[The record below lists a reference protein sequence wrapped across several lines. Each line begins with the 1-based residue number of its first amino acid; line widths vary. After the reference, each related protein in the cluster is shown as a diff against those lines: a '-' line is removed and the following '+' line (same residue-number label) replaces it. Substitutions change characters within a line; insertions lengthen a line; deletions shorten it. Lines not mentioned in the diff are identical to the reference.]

1 MKSPYEIVAD
11 IINKHT
17 FVVAGIVTAILIVAL
32 YGASMTSIE
41 TGTETYLFT
50 DRPVGSLLVHYE
62 EIFGADSIILII
74 EGDDVTTPDVLNYI
88 EELEKDISDER
99 YIRSVAG
106 LPDLIKGASGGE
118 IPQSQAE
125 INNYLDYLSENSGD
139 YLDTL
144 LPSKMMTLVS
154 IPLETGYPEG
164 SEENIVKN
172 VHSAI
177 IQSSPPPG
185 ISVTE
190 TGTLAFAVEMK
201 EDIQKNMTNLIS
213 LALLLMVVAMVLM
226 FGHVRYRMLPVLTV
240 FCGIILTFGVM
251 GLTGIQVSMAVVAA
265 FPILIGIG
273 IDYAIQFQ
281 SRFDEEVRNSSIQE
295 AIWTTITSSGP
306 AILKAMIAT
315 ALGFVALSLLAPSPM
330 ISDFG
335 TICIVGIVCCYL
347 CAMIIVPVF
356 AKIVKYTPKTGGLN
370 PLDQAESCQ
379 LDWKGCDVPPDVKP
393 GTKGSFMDKYDDLLG
408 KFALK
413 IAKNPVPVLLVLIMV
428 AIIGMQFDSKVII
441 DTDEDMMVD
450 QDMPAMVSM
459 NKLTSVMGSTNTIT
473 AYVKADSV
481 KDYHTLKY
489 MDNFGEY
496 AISKHP
502 ELTGMQSI
510 VTYIKQYNGGVL
522 PEDKKTLEKIWD
534 SLPGSIVDS
543 YVNGNTEA
551 VIEFSLE
558 DLTIPETQELISD
571 MEDDL
576 NWYVL
581 HPGMDI
587 TYTGKYVMFVDL
599 INGISDTKNPMTY
612 LGLILISL
620 FLLVVYRRFTAISP
634 VIPIIMIVGWNGLIM
649 YSLGLSYSLLTA
661 TLGAMTIGIASEYT
675 ILILERYEEE
685 RDKGNDLYSAIQT
698 AIQKI
703 GTAITVS
710 GLTTVFG
717 FSALLLSTSPIIQ
730 NFGLV
735 TVITVGFSL
744 VGAIVVMPAVIS
756 VMDRLKPK
764 GLPG

>member
-1 MKSPYEIVAD
+1 MNCIRRKVSLKSPYETIAN

-17 FVVAGIVTAILIVAL
+17 FVIAGIVFAILVVAL

-74 EGDDVTTPDVLNYI
+74 EGDDVTTPAVLNYI
-88 EELEKDISDER
+88 EELEEDISDER
-99 YIRSVAG
+99 YISSVTG
-106 LPDLIKGASGGE
+106 LPDLLKLVTGGE

-125 INNYLDYLSENSGD
+125 INNYIDFLSDSYGD
-139 YLDTL
+139 YIDSI

-154 IPLETGYPEG
+154 IPLETGYPES
-164 SEENIVKN
+164 SEENIVN
-172 VHSAI
+172 NIHTVIST
-177 IQSSPPPG
+177 SSPPPG

-201 EDIQKNMTNLIS
+201 EDIQKNMTNLIT

-226 FGHVRYRMLPVLTV
+226 FGHVRYRMLPVLVV

-251 GLTGIQVSMAVVAA
+251 GLTGIQISMVVVAA
-265 FPILIGIG
+265 FPVLIGIG

-281 SRFDEEVRNSSIQE
+281 SRFDEEIRRSSIME
-295 AIWTTITSSGP
+295 AVKTTITSSGP
-306 AILKAMIAT
+306 SILKAMVAT

-356 AKIVKYTPKTGGLN
+356 AKIVKYRPKSDDNGRDDFN
-370 PLDQAESCQ
+370 S
-379 LDWKGCDVPPDVKP
+379 P
-393 GTKGSFMDKYDDLLG
+393 GQKENKISIMERYDDLLG
-408 KFALK
+408 RFALK
-413 IAKNPVPVLLVLIMV
+413 IAKNPVPVLLILIML
-428 AIIGMQFDSKVII
+428 AIIGIQLDSKVII

-473 AYVKADSV
+473 AYVKADSI
-481 KDYHTLKY
+481 KDYNTLKY

-496 AISKHP
+496 AISKHT

-510 VTYIKQYNGGVL
+510 VTYIKLYNGGVL
-522 PEDKKTLEKIWD
+522 PEDKETLEKIWE
-534 SLPGSIVDS
+534 SLPESIVDS

-558 DLTIPETQELISD
+558 DLTIPETQELISN

-576 NWYVL
+576 DWYVL

-587 TYTGKYVMFVDL
+587 TYTGKLVMFVDL

-612 LGLILISL
+612 LGLILISI
-620 FLLVVYRRFTAISP
+620 FLIAVYRRFTAISP
-634 VIPIIMIVGWNGLIM
+634 VIPILMIVGWNGLIM
-649 YSLGLSYSLLTA
+649 YSLGLNYSLLTA
-661 TLGAMTIGIASEYT
+661 TLGAMTIGVASEYT
-675 ILILERYEEE
+675 ILIMERYEEE

-744 VGAIVVMPAVIS
+744 IGAIVVMPAVIS
-756 VMDRLKPK
+756 VMDRLRPK

>member
-1 MKSPYEIVAD
+1 MKSPYELIAGIINRHTFIVAG
-11 IINKHT
+11 
-17 FVVAGIVTAILIVAL
+17 VVVGILLLAL

-88 EELEKDISDER
+88 EELEEDISDER
-99 YIRSVAG
+99 YISSVTG
-106 LPDLIKGASGGE
+106 LPDLLKLVSGGE

-125 INNYLDYLSENSGD
+125 INNYIDYLSYSYGD
-139 YLDTL
+139 YIDSI

-154 IPLETGYPEG
+154 IPLETGYPES
-164 SEENIVKN
+164 SEENIVN
-172 VHSAI
+172 NIHTAI
-177 IQSSPPPG
+177 RISSPPPG
-185 ISVTE
+185 ISITE

-201 EDIQKNMTNLIS
+201 EDIQKNMTNLIT
-213 LALLLMVVAMVLM
+213 LAMILMVVAMALM
-226 FGHVRYRMLPVLTV
+226 FGHVRYRMLPVLVV

-251 GLTGIQVSMAVVAA
+251 GLTGIQISMVVVAA
-265 FPILIGIG
+265 FPVLIGIG

-281 SRFDEEVRNSSIQE
+281 SRFDEEVRHSSIQK
-295 AIWTTITSSGP
+295 AIWITITSSGP
-306 AILKAMIAT
+306 SILKAMIAT

-356 AKIVKYTPKTGGLN
+356 AKIVKYRP
-370 PLDQAESCQ
+370 
-379 LDWKGCDVPPDVKP
+379 
-393 GTKGSFMDKYDDLLG
+393 KYDYNGADGFDSPAQNGNKISIMGKYDNLLG
-408 KFALK
+408 RFALK
-413 IAKNPVPVLLVLIMV
+413 IAKNPVPVLLILIML
-428 AIIGMQFDSKVII
+428 AIIGIQLDSKVII

-473 AYVKADSV
+473 AYVKADSI
-481 KDYHTLKY
+481 KDYNTLKY

-496 AISKHP
+496 ALSKHT
-502 ELTGMQSI
+502 ELTGVKSI

-522 PEDKKTLEKIWD
+522 PEDKETLEKIWK
-534 SLPGSIVDS
+534 SLPGNIVDS

-558 DLTIPETQELISD
+558 DLTIPETQKLISN

-576 NWYVL
+576 DWYVL

-587 TYTGKYVMFVDL
+587 AYTGKLVMFVDL

-612 LGLILISL
+612 FGLILISI
-620 FLLVVYRRFTAISP
+620 FLIAVYRRFTAISP
-634 VIPIIMIVGWNGLIM
+634 VIPILMIVGWNGLIM
-649 YSLGLSYSLLTA
+649 YSLGLNYSLLTA
-661 TLGAMTIGIASEYT
+661 TLGAMTIGVASEYT
-675 ILILERYEEE
+675 ILIMERYEEE

-710 GLTTVFG
+710 GMTTVFG

-744 VGAIVVMPAVIS
+744 IGAIVVMPAVIS
-756 VMDRLKPK
+756 VMDRFRPE